1 MRQRQSVQHRQLQ
14 TQRPQKRGAGLL
26 RTPALFCSFGLALCL
41 ANPALSNGFGES
53 GTWQFQSSQ
62 EKVNRATL
70 LDMIEKKK
78 AGYYDSFRSTYN
90 YNTYIDRQVNC
101 TMTAANTANAGTNST
116 TAATS
121 SPTLTSS
128 GTTSSNVAA
137 NSGSSGLSQAGLNG
151 VLTPSQTNSVPT
163 GSLSNTQ
170 SNSGALNSGVSGS
183 STTSSTG
190 AVTAGGGATDQVLN
204 SDQNN
209 SGSLSASISGS
220 TACSGTL
227 N

>member
-1 MRQRQSVQHRQLQ
+1 MRHRQTVLHRR
-14 TQRPQKRGAGLL
+14 THASRPSSWGAQGL
-26 RTPALFCSFGLALCL
+26 RTPALICTLGLALGL
-41 ANPALSNGFGES
+41 SSPAFSNGFGES
-53 GTWQFQSSQ
+53 APWQFQSSQ

-101 TMTAANTANAGTNST
+101 TLTAANTANAGTNST
-116 TAATS
+116 SAATS

-128 GTTSSNVAA
+128 GSTNSNVAA

-151 VLTPSQTNSVPT
+151 VLTPSQTSSVPT
-163 GSLSNTQ
+163 GTLSNSQ

-183 STTSSTG
+183 STSSSTG
-190 AVTAGGGATDQVLN
+190 AVTAGGGTTDQVLN

-209 SGSLSASISGS
+209 SGSLSASITGS
-220 TACSGTL
+220 TACSGSL